1 MVRARTGLTDEQV
14 VALREALADNRRPRV
29 ALQANQFGADARGQ
43 IVAVGDPAVDGAEFL
58 SVRVKL
64 GGVSDTLTFSPEEL
78 TLPTRAGRSAPDG
91 RSTTTGRSPTTGRS
105 ATAGRPAAAAAP
117 KSGRSAPP
125 LPTPL
130 LAAPPLPPNGS
141 DAALPATKVVADR
154 PRRAG
159 GKRRAPA
166 PISISVSSSGQ
177 AWTMSATRGGRVLV
191 KGSPVAA
198 GVVTAVVDLF
208 AESGL
213 QEAVA
218 EINEVALIEAQERAD
233 ALRKELAAVES
244 LLQAHR
250 RPAASAG
257 SSERR
262 KSR

>member
-64 GGVSDTLTFSPEEL
+64 GGVSDTLTFSPDEL
-78 TLPTRAGRSAPDG
+78 TLPTRAGRSAPAG
-91 RSTTTGRSPTTGRS
+91 GSTTTGRSTTSRS
-105 ATAGRPAAAAAP
+105 NTAGRPAAAAAT
-117 KSGRSAPP
+117 KSDPSAQPLPPLLPSAPP
-125 LPTPL
+125 LPPH
-130 LAAPPLPPNGS
+130 GS
-141 DAALPATKVVADR
+141 DAVLPVTNAVAAR

-159 GKRRAPA
+159 SKRRAPA
-166 PISISVSSSGQ
+166 PVSITVSSSGE
-177 AWTMSATRGGRVLV
+177 AWKVSANRSGRVLV

-198 GVVTAVVDLF
+198 GVITAVVDLL
-208 AESGL
+208 ADAGL

-218 EINEVALIEAQERAD
+218 EINEVALSEAQERAD

-250 RPAASAG
+250 RPAASAVR
-257 SSERR
+257 SELR